1 MEQVRV
7 LSAEFEEDRLVIDVA
22 PSWTNGRCSSCGAT
36 GPIRDQRV
44 RRWRHLDVGGVE
56 CELRYSIR
64 RVECSSCGVKVE
76 QVPWAEHDTGFTK
89 GFEDLIAL
97 MAQKTDKTTVARLL
111 RIAWLTVGRVIER
124 VVKRYGGDPS
134 ERLRGLRRIGID
146 ELSYRKHHRYVTVVV
161 DLDTRRVVWVAEG
174 KDAAALDGFFEA
186 LGPAGTAALKVAS
199 IDMSGAFKK
208 ALRERAPHVR
218 VVFDRFHV
226 QRLVH
231 DALDEIRRGMVA
243 ELRDPAEKRALKG
256 TRFALQRSPWKLD
269 AVARN
274 KLTEL
279 EKENQP
285 LYRAYLMKESLAAI
299 FDTASPE
306 SIHSDLTGWLRW
318 VEAEGLPPLVKA
330 AETIAAH
337 FDGITA
343 YITVGVTN
351 AITEGFNRKARVVT
365 SRAYG
370 FKRLSSFAARG
381 SASRCPSGS
390 GPGCTR
396 GRIAGSSLALLR
408 MR

>member
-1 MEQVRV
+1 M
-7 LSAEFEEDRLVIDVA
+7 
-22 PSWTNGRCSSCGAT
+22 GR
-36 GPIRDQRV
+36 
-44 RRWRHLDVGGVE
+44 
-56 CELRYSIR
+56 
-64 RVECSSCGVKVE
+64 
-76 QVPWAEHDTGFTK
+76 
-89 GFEDLIAL
+89 
-97 MAQKTDKTTVARLL
+97 
-111 RIAWLTVGRVIER
+111 
-124 VVKRYGGDPS
+124 
-134 ERLRGLRRIGID
+134 RGQ
-146 ELSYRKHHRYVTVVV
+146 
-161 DLDTRRVVWVAEG
+161 
-174 KDAAALDGFFEA
+174 DAAALDGFFEA

-370 FKRLSSFAARG
+370 FKRLSSFAAM
-381 SASRCPSGS
+381 
-390 GPGCTR
+390 
-396 GRIAGSSLALLR
+396 LLLCCGGLSIPWPHV
-408 MR
+408 MPL